1 MCGLLLLLSTA
12 ARSQVIEFE
21 SKGLKYQA
29 LTRSSVTVMYAVMP
43 NHLHEYGII
52 QVAVSNGSQGSY
64 VIKPEDFTFVRSD
77 GLVLRASPARTVVD
91 MLSQKG
97 RASDVI
103 NLVTGGEFNNPIG
116 TALNPVL
123 ESAGNLGYTDV
134 ERVQNSDGDW
144 EYVRTFDDTNVP
156 TAFGSFPDVDWEK
169 VPGDLFNLLGVGL
182 RQAIDDG
189 ITGEPGPNA
198 LAELLKLLGLDTS
211 SASGGSGPPS
221 RHRRRRS
228 RPTASAAA
236 SVSGGRRGSC

>member
-12 ARSQVIEFE
+12 ARPQVIEFE

-103 NLVTGGEFNNPIG
+103 NLVTSY
-116 TALNPVL
+116 
-123 ESAGNLGYTDV
+123 ESAVYGNSRLKSTNGY
-134 ERVQNSDGDW
+134 EQR
-144 EYVRTFDDTNVP
+144 
-156 TAFGSFPDVDWEK
+156 
-169 VPGDLFNLLGVGL
+169 
-182 RQAIDDG
+182 RQS
-189 ITGEPGPNA
+189 A
-198 LAELLKLLGLDTS
+198 LAMGGTKLK
-211 SASGGSGPPS
+211 AM
-221 RHRRRRS
+221 
-228 RPTASAAA
+228 AAA
-236 SVSGGRRGSC
+236 SALAMVQTKLIPGESTDGAVFFVNDGKPLGPGKLVVRTNTDVFDFTTDLQ